1 MSKSSLKEANFSHM
15 DQLTNTT
22 YGLVFGLSTRVNLFG
37 QQKVLLFFSRLSTS
51 PFWNLLVSDI

>member
-22 YGLVFGLSTRVNLFG
+22 YGLVFGLSIRVNLFG
-37 QQKVLLFFSRLSTS
+37 QQKVLLFSRLSTS